1 LHTEIVIDFQ
11 TPINSFSILTAMKQF
26 LFILSVALFASCSHQ
41 SSDVKKLQQEND
53 SLLQAK
59 SHLENETNDYLTS
72 MNEIEDNFSK
82 IKEMENYI
90 QVNKSSENTP
100 DIRTKINDDVIQISE
115 ILKAN
120 KEKLAILNHK
130 LSRSNL
136 RIAALE
142 QTVARLNTTLNEKIQ
157 IIQSLSDELK
167 IKDATITELSK
178 NVDTLHQTVNTL
190 SEQKQQQQNEL
201 AAQDAK
207 LHTAWYVFGTAKELK
222 AQKIITSGGLFSSE
236 KVLQKDF
243 NKQYFVKIDIR
254 QVKTIPLYSKKVKI
268 LTTHP
273 QGSYSLD
280 KKDGN
285 YVLTIKD
292 YNEFW
297 SVSRY
302 LVIQVD

>member
-1 LHTEIVIDFQ
+1 
-11 TPINSFSILTAMKQF
+11 MKQV
-26 LFILSVALFASCSHQ
+26 LFILSMALLASCSHQ
-41 SSDVKKLQQEND
+41 STDVKKLQQEND
-53 SLLQAK
+53 SLLEAK
-59 SHLENETNDYLTS
+59 SHLENETNDYLSS

-115 ILKAN
+115 ILKNN
-120 KEKLAILNHK
+120 KEKLSVLNHK
-130 LSRSNL
+130 LHKSDI

-142 QTVARLNTTLNEKIQ
+142 QTVARLNATLNEKIQ
-157 IIQSLSDELK
+157 LIQSLSDELK

-190 SEQKQQQQNEL
+190 SSQKQAQQQEL

-207 LHTAWYVFGTAKELK
+207 IHTAWYVFGTNKELK
-222 AQKIITSGGLFSSE
+222 AQKIISAGGLFSSE

-297 SVSRY
+297 SISRY
-302 LVIQVD
+302 LIIQVD

>member
-1 LHTEIVIDFQ
+1 
-11 TPINSFSILTAMKQF
+11 MKQF
-26 LFILSVALFASCSHQ
+26 LFILSVAFFASCSHQ
-41 SSDVKKLQQEND
+41 TSDVKKLQQEND

-157 IIQSLSDELK
+157 LIQSLSDELK

-190 SEQKQQQQNEL
+190 SAQKQQQQNEL

-273 QGSYSLD
+273 QGSYTLD

>member
-1 LHTEIVIDFQ
+1 
-11 TPINSFSILTAMKQF
+11 M
-26 LFILSVALFASCSHQ
+26 ALLASCSHQ

-59 SHLENETNDYLTS
+59 SHLENETNDYLNS
-72 MNEIEDNFSK
+72 MNEVEDNFSK

-115 ILKAN
+115 ILKSN

-130 LSRSNL
+130 LHKSGL

-142 QTVARLNTTLNEKIQ
+142 QTVARLNATLNEKIQ
-157 IIQSLSDELK
+157 LIQSLSDELK
-167 IKDATITELSK
+167 IKDATITELSQ
-178 NVDTLHQTVNTL
+178 NVDTLHQAVNTL
-190 SEQKQQQQNEL
+190 STQKQAQQEEL
-201 AAQDAK
+201 ASQDAK
-207 LHTAWYVFGTAKELK
+207 LHTAWYVFGTIKELK
-222 AQKIITSGGLFSSE
+222 AQKIISNGGLFSSE
-236 KVLQKDF
+236 KILQKDF

-268 LTTHP
+268 LTIHP

>member
-1 LHTEIVIDFQ
+1 
-11 TPINSFSILTAMKQF
+11 MKQL
-26 LFILSVALFASCSHQ
+26 LFILSVALVASCSHPT
-41 SSDVKKLQQEND
+41 SDVKKLQQEND
-53 SLLQAK
+53 SLLHAK
-59 SHLENETNDYLTS
+59 AQLESETNDYLTS

-90 QVNKSSENTP
+90 QTNKSNENAP
-100 DIRTKINDDVIQISE
+100 DIRTQINDDVIQISE

-120 KEKLAILNHK
+120 QEKLAVLNHK

-142 QTVARLNTTLNEKIQ
+142 QTVARLNATLNEKIQ
-157 IIQSLSDELK
+157 TIQALSDQLK
-167 IKDATITELSK
+167 IKDATITELSR

-190 SEQKQQQQNEL
+190 NAQKQAQQQEI
-201 AAQDAK
+201 ASQDTK
-207 LHTAWYVFGTAKELK
+207 LNTAWYVFGTAKELK
-222 AQKIITSGGLFSSE
+222 AQKIISGGGLFSQE
-236 KVLQKDF
+236 KILQKDF
-243 NKQYFVKIDIR
+243 NRQYFVKIDIR
-254 QVKTIPLYSKKVKI
+254 QVKSIPLYSKRVKI

-285 YVLTIKD
+285 YVLNIKD
-292 YNEFW
+292 YKEFW

>member
-1 LHTEIVIDFQ
+1 
-11 TPINSFSILTAMKQF
+11 MKQL
-26 LFILSVALFASCSHQ
+26 LFILSVALVASCSHPT
-41 SSDVKKLQQEND
+41 SDVKKLQQEND
-53 SLLQAK
+53 SLLHAK
-59 SHLENETNDYLTS
+59 AQLESETNDYLTS

-90 QVNKSSENTP
+90 QTNKSNENAP
-100 DIRTKINDDVIQISE
+100 DIRTQINDDVIQISE

-120 KEKLAILNHK
+120 QEKLAVLNHK

-142 QTVARLNTTLNEKIQ
+142 QTVARLNATLNEKIQ
-157 IIQSLSDELK
+157 TIQALSDQLK
-167 IKDATITELSK
+167 IKDATITELSR

-190 SEQKQQQQNEL
+190 NAQKQAQQQEI
-201 AAQDAK
+201 ASQDTK
-207 LHTAWYVFGTAKELK
+207 LNTAWYVFGTAKELK
-222 AQKIITSGGLFSSE
+222 AQKIISGGGLFSQE
-236 KVLQKDF
+236 KILQKDF
-243 NKQYFVKIDIR
+243 NRQYFVKIDIR
-254 QVKTIPLYSKKVKI
+254 QVKSIPLYSKRVKI
-268 LTTHP
+268 LTPHP

-285 YVLTIKD
+285 YVLNIKD
-292 YNEFW
+292 YKEFW